1 MYQLSIKWNLLWQ
14 LTPPQVIYPV
24 IYILRK
30 FNNFA
35 YVYIFKA
42 VTFAEGYKKSWNNL
56 HVLHW

>member
-1 MYQLSIKWNLLWQ
+1 MKLLLWQ